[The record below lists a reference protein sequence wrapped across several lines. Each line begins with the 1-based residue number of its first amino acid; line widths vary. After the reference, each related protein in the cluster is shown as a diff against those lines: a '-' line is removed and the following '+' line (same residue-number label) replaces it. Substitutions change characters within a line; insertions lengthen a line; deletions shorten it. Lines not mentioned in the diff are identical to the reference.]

1 MLSLRGGDEPL
12 TWPHLL
18 HCQLSLIQ
26 MNGWFPWQ
34 PPHRSHLIE
43 PRHPQ
48 FWQKV
53 SYSITRM
60 SSTRFKVVFPLQD
73 GHFMEDDVF
82 RLLIHLPQ
90 NKFNFILRPF
100 YRSLRARTS
109 ASTIK
114 VFLFFISTDSVVFS
128 VILEELRGINSPCL
142 EQVYQGLKNGVFRK
156 MGIINSFKILEEV
169 R

>member
-1 MLSLRGGDEPL
+1 MLHSYK
-12 TWPHLL
+12 
-18 HCQLSLIQ
+18 LS
-26 MNGWFPWQ
+26 
-34 PPHRSHLIE
+34 HREIRRKIRELE
-43 PRHPQ
+43 EVRA
-48 FWQKV
+48 
-53 SYSITRM
+53 RA
-60 SSTRFKVVFPLQD
+60 
-73 GHFMEDDVF
+73 
-82 RLLIHLPQ
+82 Q

-100 YRSLRARTS
+100 YRSLRARTC